1 MADDAVRPAGTRRR
15 VPWYRHPWVALA
27 LAFLSAVLLV
37 SGLMLL
43 FLADPVPEGLVR
55 EFRTGALYSG
65 LIGGLLAG
73 IALDQKPQQV
83 PFGRS
88 VLLRI
93 VPGADQAPPP
103 VTPESRRWAPVA
115 RTLGFG
121 SMVATGCWFLV
132 DLIGRFTGFVG
143 GLL

>member
-1 MADDAVRPAGTRRR
+1 M
-15 VPWYRHPWVALA
+15 PWYRHPWVALA

-43 FLADPVPEGLVR
+43 LLADPVPEGLVR
-55 EFRTGALYSG
+55 EFRTGALFSG
-65 LIGGLLAG
+65 LIGALLAG
-73 IALDQKPQQV
+73 IALDEKRQSIR
-83 PFGRS
+83 FGRTL
-88 VLLRI
+88 LLRI
-93 VPGADQAPPP
+93 LPGADQTPPP

-121 SMVATGCWFLV
+121 SMVATGCWYAI
-132 DLIGRFTGFVG
+132 DLAGRFAGFIG